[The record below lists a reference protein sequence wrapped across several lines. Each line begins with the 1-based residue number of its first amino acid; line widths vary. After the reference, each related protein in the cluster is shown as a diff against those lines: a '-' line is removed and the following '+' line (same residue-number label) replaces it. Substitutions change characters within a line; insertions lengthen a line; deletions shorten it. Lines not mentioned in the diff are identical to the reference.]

1 MTAGLRCHIC
11 TRPSLQVIE
20 TRQQD
25 GLIMRRRE
33 CQQGHRWQTWEIPN
47 GALDETTWAR
57 IRRAMAPPAKPAEN
71 AVKTQAMAYRMAGFN
86 QRRIAELLGI
96 SLHMARYYTRL
107 PREKVYPG
115 CRPKGDA
122 SQSKGQES

>member
-1 MTAGLRCHIC
+1 MKCHAC
-11 TRPSLQVIE
+11 ARPSFQVIE

-33 CQQGHRWQTWEIPN
+33 CDQGHRWQTWEIPN

-71 AVKTQAMAYRMAGFN
+71 AVKTQAIAYRKAGLN
-86 QRRIAELLGI
+86 QRKIAELLGI
-96 SLHMARYYTRL
+96 SVHMARYYTRL
-107 PREKVYPG
+107 PREAVYPG
-115 CRPKGDA
+115 AKAKAQAAAC
-122 SQSKGQES
+122 QSKKQPS